1 MATIPAAS
9 PKPETGLRYLNSSE
23 PINMPIL
30 STRLFRITIL
40 IALLGTA
47 LYWLLAETDTPSEMD
62 WDADRRNLPE
72 ISALQQRIEADLFG
86 EQTAATETMGA
97 DIDEVIDRSAMEAK
111 LEGLTKNV
119 TTRRQPTEAELNA
132 FYAQHKAQ
140 YRESSRY
147 SFTQVIFTN
156 AKHGGLARQMAKQAL
171 HQTRQT
177 GIEPKGD
184 KTPLAERYFSAT
196 SVRVDREFG
205 NNFAQKLF
213 NLVKDGD
220 LPCWIGPI
228 ASSQGVHLV
237 CIQNASLGT
246 IPDLDEVRSQVI
258 NDWRFSVS
266 TEE

>member
-1 MATIPAAS
+1 MSI
-9 PKPETGLRYLNSSE
+9 SS
-23 PINMPIL
+23 
-30 STRLFRITIL
+30 TYLFRILIL

-47 LYWLLAETDTPSEMD
+47 LYWLLPETDAPSEID
-62 WDADRRNLPE
+62 WDANRQYLPE
-72 ISALQQRIEADLFG
+72 ISALQQRIETDLFS
-86 EQTAATETMGA
+86 EETAATESIGA
-97 DIDEVIDRSAMEAK
+97 DIDAVMDRSAMEAK

-119 TTRRQPTEAELNA
+119 TTTRQPTEAELNV

-147 SFTQVIFTN
+147 SFTQIVFTN
-156 AKHGGLARQMAKQAL
+156 AKHGGLARQKAKQAL
-171 HQTRQT
+171 QQINQIET
-177 GIEPKGD
+177 EPKGD
-184 KTPLAERYFSAT
+184 KTALADRYFSAT
-196 SVRVDREFG
+196 SVRVEREFG

-220 LPCWIGPI
+220 LPCWTGPI

-266 TEE
+266 TGE